1 MKEQVFPAAIDQL
14 HPMMQWVR
22 AHLVAGGCDQ
32 TTVRKIELALE
43 EAIVNI
49 VEHGYKRQPGTIGV
63 RFQQK
68 NSVAEIVLT
77 DQGPPFN
84 PLEQDVQFDPLAPLE
99 ERDLGGLGIFL
110 YTQYMDE
117 VHYKREN
124 NSNVL
129 TLRKTVTRSSQ
140 RT

>member
-1 MKEQVFPAAIDQL
+1 MKEQTFPAAIDQL
-14 HPMMQWVR
+14 HPMMQWVC
-22 AHLVAGGCDQ
+22 AHLVGCDK

-43 EAIVNI
+43 EAIVNVI
-49 VEHGYKRQPGTIGV
+49 EHGYKNKPGTIAV
-63 RFQQK
+63 CFHQQG
-68 NSVAEIVLT
+68 SVAEIVLR

-117 VHYKREN
+117 VQYKREN
-124 NSNVL
+124 NHNVL

-140 RT
+140 ST